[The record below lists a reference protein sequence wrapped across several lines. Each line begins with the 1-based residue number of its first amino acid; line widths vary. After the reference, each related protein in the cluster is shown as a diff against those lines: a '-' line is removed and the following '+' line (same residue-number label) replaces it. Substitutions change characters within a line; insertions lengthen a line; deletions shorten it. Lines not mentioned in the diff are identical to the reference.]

1 VLCAGALL
9 ASERLVQAQQLI
21 VPAKGAYFRGKLV
34 RFTPAAAK
42 RGRALVV
49 GNALLGPI
57 QADHRQN
64 DHRPNVYIVCPGTQF
79 RSGSGDAVAFNL
91 VLNTLPLKEDAV
103 QWDVYWAITLD
114 PALRT
119 NFINERDLLLATQNT
134 FVPGELFDFDE
145 VPGRAVLREYLHVVS
160 LAGLGRFRRRGGTLP
175 QVLILPSHFVIRASA
190 GDSDSPAPSKIS
202 SALSRLSPPSKPAP
216 AANVTK

>member
-1 VLCAGALL
+1 VH
-9 ASERLVQAQQLI
+9 AQQQP
-21 VPAKGAYFRGKLV
+21 VPANEAYFRGKLV
-34 RFTPAAAK
+34 RFTPAVAK
-42 RGRALVV
+42 RGRTLVV

-79 RSGSGDAVAFNL
+79 RSGSSEDAVAFNL
-91 VLNTLPLKEDAV
+91 VLNTLPVKEDAV

-119 NFINERDLLLATQNT
+119 NFIDERDLLLSTQNT
-134 FVPGELFDFDE
+134 FVPGELFDFNQ
-145 VPGRAVLREYLHVVS
+145 VPGQAVLREYLHVDS
-160 LAGLGRFRRRGGTLP
+160 LAGLGPFRRRYGTLP
-175 QVLILPSHFVIRASA
+175 RVLIIPSRLVIRASA
-190 GDSDSPAPSKIS
+190 GDADSVAPSTKIS

-216 AANVTK
+216 ATNVTK